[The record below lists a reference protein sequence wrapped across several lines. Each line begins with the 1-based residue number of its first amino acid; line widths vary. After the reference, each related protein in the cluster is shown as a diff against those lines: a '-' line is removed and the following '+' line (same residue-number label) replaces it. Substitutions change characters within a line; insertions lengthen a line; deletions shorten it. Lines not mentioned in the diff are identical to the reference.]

1 MFNKEDVILFAK
13 NEASCYKEKII
24 LFCDYNRPEER
35 YNIFLNYYCPDLSR
49 LFDIDASFIF
59 ENFIINKSVDI
70 KNINY
75 YVIKDFCVNLI
86 EIYNHNLAKKE
97 LRKN

>member
-35 YNIFLNYYCPDLSR
+35 YNIFLNYYCPDLSK
-49 LFDIDASFIF
+49 LFNIDASFIF

-75 YVIKDFCVNLI
+75 YIKNNIFYKLNDRSYTFKTKGGL
-86 EIYNHNLAKKE
+86 L
-97 LRKN
+97 